1 MSSNRLIIRESKP
14 NELDKIKKVL
24 IEAYEQYAAILTK
37 EQWENYKNSI
47 IDATEKS
54 KTKTKLV
61 AIADNVLLGA
71 CFIYDSAEKAY
82 GLTDLEIDY
91 PIIRLIGV
99 SPKARG
105 LGIAT
110 ELIRASCNL
119 SLEWGSDRIVLHTS
133 DMMKSAIR
141 LYEKLGFKRAKQYE
155 FMNGNILVKS
165 YELNINNT
173 AILTN

>member
-14 NELDKIKKVL
+14 SEIDNIKKVL
-24 IEAYEQYAAILTK
+24 IDAYEQYASILSK

-47 IDATEKS
+47 IDATDNS
-54 KTKTKLV
+54 HTKTKLV
-61 AIADNVLLGA
+61 ATVDNVLLGA

-82 GLTDLEIDY
+82 GLPELEINY

-110 ELIRASCNL
+110 ELIKASCNL

-133 DMMKSAIR
+133 DMMKSAIS
-141 LYEKLGFKRAKQYE
+141 LYEKIGFQRAKQYE
-155 FMNGNILVKS
+155 FMNGDILVKS
-165 YELNINNT
+165 YELNIKDT
-173 AILTN
+173 AILLN

>member
-14 NELDKIKKVL
+14 DELDKIKKVL

-37 EQWENYKNSI
+37 EQWGNYKNSI

-133 DMMKSAIR
+133 DMMQSAIR